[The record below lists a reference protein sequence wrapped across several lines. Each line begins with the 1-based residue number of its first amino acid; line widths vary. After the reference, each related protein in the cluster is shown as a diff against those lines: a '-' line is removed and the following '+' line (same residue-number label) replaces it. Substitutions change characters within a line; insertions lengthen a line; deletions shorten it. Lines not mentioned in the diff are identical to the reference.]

1 MIRDRFALA
10 ILGLTVGFFTTL
22 AALANLD
29 DVPRNIDIVVLWLAA
44 ALQLGL
50 LLTWVFI
57 PHLPRWI
64 VAFWGLIL
72 VAVGIGDIISLEYSL
87 RAMKEAELPAN
98 DAGLAGGGRL
108 QTRWPRCCGAGGSAC
123 CGCYGLARLDR
134 GRISRALLAARWLRL
149 PDTS

>member
-10 ILGLTVGFFTTL
+10 ILGVTVGFFTTL

-50 LLTWVFI
+50 LLTWVFV
-57 PHLPRWI
+57 PRLPRWI

-72 VAVGIGDIISLEYSL
+72 IALGIGVIIAAPVPAGAASVPWALVGLVVGGIVTIILSAVHSSDTTDIV
-87 RAMKEAELPAN
+87 A
-98 DAGLAGGGRL
+98 
-108 QTRWPRCCGAGGSAC
+108 
-123 CGCYGLARLDR
+123 
-134 GRISRALLAARWLRL
+134 
-149 PDTS
+149 